1 MSEEKVVVIT
11 GGTRGIGQVIAEVF
25 RRAGW
30 RVALLAR
37 TRPANH
43 LDSHEVLFQAAD
55 VTNPDS
61 LEDAAQRVLWDWRR
75 LDVWINNAGAGKL
88 IPFEQSNGLDWKEIF
103 DVNFW
108 GAVHGCRVAIKAFGG
123 MEGGSIINVASL
135 TGFQAC
141 PGHSA
146 YSTAKAAVIALTRSL
161 AVEYAHQKI
170 RVNAVAPGPVD
181 TEGFRASGGNPASR
195 ARLIPTRSMVTPLEV
210 AETCL
215 FLASPLYSL
224 TGQTI
229 LLDGGSAAAG
239 CYAGFLSGS
248 NKTK

>member
-1 MSEEKVVVIT
+1 MSEQKVVVIT
-11 GGTRGIGQVIAEVF
+11 GGTRGIGQVIAGVF
-25 RRAGW
+25 RKAGW

-37 TRPANH
+37 TPPANH

-55 VTNPDS
+55 VTKPDS
-61 LEDAAQRVLWDWRR
+61 LEDAANRVLRDWKR
-75 LDVWINNAGAGKL
+75 LDVWINNAGVGRL
-88 IPFEQSNGLDWKEIF
+88 IPFERSNGPDWREVF

-108 GAVHGCRVAIKAFGG
+108 GAVHGCRVAIKALGRSD
-123 MEGGSIINVASL
+123 GGSIINVASL

-181 TEGFRASGGNPASR
+181 TEGFRASGGDPASR
-195 ARLIPTRSMVTPLEV
+195 ARSIPTRSMTIPMEI

-215 FLASPLYSL
+215 FLSKPIPSL

-229 LLDGGSAAAG
+229 LLDGGSAAVG
-239 CYAGFLSGS
+239 CYAGFLSG
-248 NKTK
+248 